1 MFVHMKL
8 CLFCDIFKPFSCH
21 VTRINDKWDVFEN
34 IKPEGGGGGQVQLGQ
49 FSYFPVGVVPRLH
62 MWFFSGIHARTENR
76 QWAGN

>member
-34 IKPEGGGGGQVQLGQ
+34 IKPEGGGGASAAGTI
-49 FSYFPVGVVPRLH
+49 FI
-62 MWFFSGIHARTENR
+62 FSGWCGPEITYVIF
-76 QWAGN
+76 QWYSR